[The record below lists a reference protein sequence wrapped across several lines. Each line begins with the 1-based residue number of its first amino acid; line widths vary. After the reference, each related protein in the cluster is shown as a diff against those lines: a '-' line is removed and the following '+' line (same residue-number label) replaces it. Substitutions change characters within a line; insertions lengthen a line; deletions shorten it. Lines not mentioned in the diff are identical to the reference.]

1 MSTNNGN
8 PVLNKPGKNLGL
20 YGYPIAHSASPAFH
34 NLVFSR
40 LGEGKHYGSF
50 STSKVISE
58 MLEILRSDTFGG
70 CSVTMPIKGTII
82 PYLDEISPESRETGT
97 VNTIV
102 KVPSSSSP
110 TKFKLVG
117 TNTDI
122 LGVHNALLRS
132 LRLQHPSL
140 TITSKAR
147 YPQGLGGAGVV
158 IGGGATT
165 RSAVYALSMFGL
177 HPIYLVNRDKGEV
190 EAVQQAF
197 PHLVSRGSLVHLN
210 HPDQVE
216 SLLAQPTSPRILMIV
231 GAIPALAPVTKEERM
246 VYTTAS
252 SILSIPYN
260 PGEPEYST
268 EDGTDLIPI
277 PTKRL
282 FLEMAYKPRNTPM
295 LRIAAA
301 HGWEPIDGVQAM
313 IEQGYAQQRMWARGD
328 TSVQVG
334 SDPSILG
341 PEIEAAARELAIN
354 MSDHNAEWET
364 STSTSNPRFRAAT
377 KNKQRRVIDFPPNP
391 EFADVDRSK
400 GLRASV
406 VGNDFTAVNAKHHS
420 TLGTR
425 WIIGPVLVQ
434 CPPSINDLRR
444 ERRMNNL
451 NIAGSSQG
459 LENAILTTVLEK
471 SERVVATQPNPS
483 ILVDLQARYPPEQ
496 FLVLRFDVT
505 MLQGISEAFKRTE
518 EYFRRLHVVVNN
530 AKYIRFDL
538 GD

>member
-1 MSTNNGN
+1 MSTNNGH
-8 PVLNKPGKNLGL
+8 PVLNESGKNLGL

-102 KVPSSSSP
+102 KVPSLSSP

-140 TITSKAR
+140 TISSKAR

-231 GAIPALAPVTKEERM
+231 GAIPAFAPVTKEERM

-268 EDGTDLIPI
+268 EDGTDLLPF

-354 MSDHNAEWET
+354 MSEKSKDFIGKARNIAIDSGHEPQCRMGNIDLDLET
-364 STSTSNPRFRAAT
+364 T
-377 KNKQRRVIDFPPNP
+377 V
-391 EFADVDRSK
+391 
-400 GLRASV
+400 
-406 VGNDFTAVNAKHHS
+406 
-420 TLGTR
+420 
-425 WIIGPVLVQ
+425 
-434 CPPSINDLRR
+434 LRR
-444 ERRMNNL
+444 HEEHAARF
-451 NIAGSSQG
+451 AGSSQG
-459 LENAILTTVLEK
+459 LENAILTTVLKK
-471 SERVVATQPNPS
+471 SERVIATQPNLS
-483 ILVDLQARYPPEQ
+483 ILADLRARYPPEQ

-505 MLQGISEAFKRTE
+505 MLQEISKAFKRTE

-530 AKYIRFDL
+530 AEYIRSEL